1 MQFWI
6 LRDEN
11 VTEIAHWML
20 VASRAPSRGMAAM
33 AAVAQMSVTSDLA
46 ANIAQANFLVEKA
59 RAEGASM
66 VFLPEAADFI
76 GESREQTSQLS
87 QPVAGSTVTA
97 FREMAQRHGLWLSLG
112 GLHIREKEG
121 EKTSNTHLL
130 VNSDGEIVA
139 TYAKTHLFDACV
151 PGKFNLK
158 ESDYVA
164 AGTSLTPPIETPLG
178 RLGLGICYDLRFG
191 EHSQAL
197 ARAGAQILT
206 FPSAF
211 TVATGQAH
219 WEALLRARAIETQ
232 SYVIAAAQTGQHN
245 PKRSS
250 YGHAMIVDPWGV
262 VAAEVKEGVGVALAE
277 IDLEKVGR
285 IRREMPVQEQRR
297 PELYGQVEIRSLK
310 NRQDLPEDDEIFN
323 FGPTAK
329 VRGASTFHR
338 TPLSLAFVNKKP
350 VVEGHVLVVPRRAGV
365 ARLEEL
371 EEKEVTDLFLLVQ
384 RVDGFLQK
392 HYGVDS
398 TTISI
403 QNGAGAGQTIPHLHV
418 HILPRRPGD
427 FSQNDDVYT
436 RLAEHDKEK
445 GGWRGED
452 VMAHEAAELREA
464 WLKLMS

>member
-1 MQFWI
+1 
-6 LRDEN
+6 
-11 VTEIAHWML
+11 
-20 VASRAPSRGMAAM
+20 
-33 AAVAQMSVTSDLA
+33 
-46 ANIAQANFLVEKA
+46 
-59 RAEGASM
+59 
-66 VFLPEAADFI
+66 
-76 GESREQTSQLS
+76 
-87 QPVAGSTVTA
+87 
-97 FREMAQRHGLWLSLG
+97 
-112 GLHIREKEG
+112 
-121 EKTSNTHLL
+121 
-130 VNSDGEIVA
+130 
-139 TYAKTHLFDACV
+139 
-151 PGKFNLK
+151 
-158 ESDYVA
+158 
-164 AGTSLTPPIETPLG
+164 
-178 RLGLGICYDLRFG
+178 
-191 EHSQAL
+191 L
-197 ARAGAQILT
+197 ARAGAQLLT

-245 PKRSS
+245 AKRSS

-277 IDLEKVGR
+277 IDLEKVAR
-285 IRREMPVQEQRR
+285 IRREMPVQDQRR
-297 PELYGQVEIRSLK
+297 PELYGQVEIRSL
-310 NRQDLPEDDEIFN
+310 NSHDLPEDDEIFN
-323 FGPTAK
+323 FGPAK
-329 VRGASTFHR
+329 VRGASTFRR

-350 VVEGHVLVVPRRAGV
+350 VVEGHVLVVPRRAV

-384 RVDGFLQK
+384 RVDVFLQK

-445 GGWRGED
+445 NGWRGED
-452 VMAHEAAELREA
+452 AMADEAAELREA
-464 WLKLMS
+464 WQKLMS

>member
-1 MQFWI
+1 
-6 LRDEN
+6 
-11 VTEIAHWML
+11 
-20 VASRAPSRGMAAM
+20 MAAI
-33 AAVAQMSVTSDLA
+33 AAVAQMTVTSDLA
-46 ANIAQANFLVEKA
+46 ANIKQANSLVEKA

-76 GESREQTSQLS
+76 GESREQTSQMS

-97 FREMAQRHGLWLSLG
+97 FREMAQMHNLWLSLG
-112 GLHIREKEG
+112 GMHIREREE

-151 PGKFNLK
+151 PGKFSLK

-164 AGTSLTPPIETPLG
+164 AGTVLAPPVETPLG
-178 RLGLGICYDLRFG
+178 QLGLGICYDLRFG

-197 ARAGAQILT
+197 ARAGAQLLT

-245 PKRSS
+245 SKRSS

-262 VAAEVKEGVGVALAE
+262 VAAEVKDGVGVALAP
-277 IDLEKVGR
+277 IDLDKVAR
-285 IRREMPVQEQRR
+285 IRREMPVQHQRR
-297 PELYGQVEIRSLK
+297 PELYGQVEIRSL
-310 NRQDLPEDDEIFN
+310 NNNDLPEDGEIFN
-323 FGPTAK
+323 FGPAK
-329 VRGASTFHR
+329 VRGASIFRR

-350 VVEGHVLVVPRRAGV
+350 VVVGHVLVVPRRSV
-365 ARLEEL
+365 ARMEEL
-371 EEKEVTDLFLLVQ
+371 EEREVTDLFLLVQ
-384 RVDGFLQK
+384 RVDVFLQR

-427 FSQNDDVYT
+427 FSHNDDVYT
-436 RLAEHDKEK
+436 RLAKHDKEES
-445 GGWRGED
+445 GWRGED
-452 VMAHEAAELREA
+452 AMAHEAAELREA
-464 WLKLMS
+464 WQKLMS

>member
-1 MQFWI
+1 
-6 LRDEN
+6 
-11 VTEIAHWML
+11 ML
-20 VASRAPSRGMAAM
+20 ATRTPSRGMAAI
-33 AAVAQMSVTSDLA
+33 AAVAQMTVTSDLA
-46 ANIAQANFLVEKA
+46 ANIKQANSLVEKA

-97 FREMAQRHGLWLSLG
+97 FRDMAQKHGLWLSLG
-112 GLHIREKEG
+112 GIHIREKDG

-130 VNSDGEIVA
+130 VDMEGEIVA

-151 PGKFNLK
+151 PGKFSLK

-164 AGTSLTPPIETPLG
+164 AGMGLTPPVDTPVG

-197 ARAGAQILT
+197 ARAGAQLLT

-245 PKRSS
+245 SKRSS

-262 VAAEVKEGVGVALAE
+262 VAAEVKEGVGVAVAP
-277 IDLEKVGR
+277 IDLEKVAR
-285 IRREMPVQEQRR
+285 IRREMPVQDQRR
-297 PELYGQVEIRSLK
+297 PEIYGQVEIRNLLNSH
-310 NRQDLPEDDEIFN
+310 DLPGDDEIFN
-323 FGPTAK
+323 FGPAK
-329 VRGASTFHR
+329 VRGASSFR
-338 TPLSLAFVNKKP
+338 QTPLSLAFVNKKP
-350 VVEGHVLVVPRRAGV
+350 VVMGHVLVVPKRSV
-365 ARLEEL
+365 ARLAEL
-371 EEKEVTDLFLLVQ
+371 GETEVTDLFLLVQ
-384 RVDGFLQK
+384 KVDLFLQR

-403 QNGAGAGQTIPHLHV
+403 QNGPGAGQTIPHLHV

-427 FSQNDDVYT
+427 FSHNDDVYT
-436 RLAEHDKEK
+436 RLAEHDKEE

-452 VMAHEAAELREA
+452 AMAKEATQLREA
-464 WLKLMS
+464 WQKIMS

>member
-1 MQFWI
+1 
-6 LRDEN
+6 
-11 VTEIAHWML
+11 ML
-20 VASRAPSRGMAAM
+20 ASRAPSRGMAAI
-33 AAVAQMSVTSDLA
+33 AAVAQMTVTSDLA
-46 ANIAQANFLVEKA
+46 ANIKQANSLVEKA

-76 GESREQTSQLS
+76 GESREQTSQMS

-97 FREMAQRHGLWLSLG
+97 FREMAQKHGLWLSLG
-112 GLHIREKEG
+112 GLHIREREG
-121 EKTSNTHLL
+121 KKTSNTHLL
-130 VNSDGEIVA
+130 VNTDGEIVA

-164 AGTSLTPPIETPLG
+164 AGTVLAPPVETPLG
-178 RLGLGICYDLRFG
+178 QLGLGICYDLRFG

-197 ARAGAQILT
+197 ARAGAQLLT

-245 PKRSS
+245 SKRSS

-262 VAAEVKEGVGVALAE
+262 VAAEVKEGVGVALAP
-277 IDLEKVGR
+277 IDLVKVAR
-285 IRREMPVQEQRR
+285 IRREMPVQHQRR
-297 PELYGQVEIRSLK
+297 PELYGQVEIRSLS
-310 NRQDLPEDDEIFN
+310 NNDLPEDGEIFN
-323 FGPTAK
+323 FGPAK
-329 VRGASTFHR
+329 VRGASTFRR

-350 VVEGHVLVVPRRAGV
+350 VVAGHVLVVPRRAV
-365 ARLEEL
+365 ARMEEL

-384 RVDGFLQK
+384 RVDVFLQR

-436 RLAEHDKEK
+436 RLAEHDKEE

-452 VMAHEAAELREA
+452 AMAHEAAEMREA
-464 WLKLMS
+464 WQKLMS